1 MSGTIV
7 PASGVSNFQQQ
18 GQLDWVSL
26 YKSTFT
32 FSLEVMARIS
42 RAGLD
47 ITAIAVSRIICSG
60 FVIEPAAQERVLDAL
75 SSLKPFSS
83 YGNLIWLG
91 FGIKPVIKDLA
102 ESEPGLACVALCAC
116 MSVSY
121 EPFYAAQVL
130 RELCQVRETPPDV
143 IPSIRQW
150 NALVNACAGS
160 ISSSKFPTLVEGL
173 MRLAI
178 PRRDMSLHQPTS
190 AKALAKALGALADI
204 SRGKLANINITG
216 GPDCLWLAAVSEWL
230 LSLNVEI
237 HLSSGQTVYKSSITH
252 AGGFPH
258 VTIIFD
264 SGSGQQTQ
272 PILMRKCYVVPKG
285 HKFWGSPKPEQFTLM
300 GGRSDWTTILR
311 DTFGSCIT
319 TLLQENLRES
329 FALLLFDASRQA
341 ESYYSREYPGDRLPH
356 VFSHPSSRFH
366 FGHKFS
372 RGQAFLEFATQRLP
386 ELAVI
391 KETLIQFDNQSCIR
405 PNWKD
410 CMDRIGLGCGC
421 RLCRVQ
427 SIIPGDYTGQSCLR
441 LIAKTI
447 IVFLWILS
455 AMKVHVSLRPSS
467 QGLQLLYIRHREET
481 QHGDISFPAADVLR
495 NDDILRV
502 ALGIFS
508 GTIIETS
515 AERSASSALSYNGIC
530 VFFGALEDLNLL
542 PEDAST
548 VQIIPGHIEFE
559 GTIYQR
565 IYDLDLTDN
574 VGVSRDSLEPHISYK
589 LIAQETPQPGAIAAA
604 YQVSGSI
611 QSYENLLGI
620 SKLAHAIAISIQ
632 PPIRCR
638 DFCRDWNFP
647 RHPREVLTFTP
658 KFANLQENQNS
669 ISKKQLP
676 CQWSLVSMPRT
687 NADEPNDLRVV
698 QASICTLY
706 AKIVKDLLP
715 PFAGNFVS
723 YHMMDLSAC
732 LTCIVRFSL
741 KSYRFSRHRPKD
753 TITVTIP
760 SQAARWLETIFEMSP
775 ERHSGSALEEA
786 FMNDDKS
793 FIQHL
798 QERSAEVE
806 TKDSDGKTVLHE
818 IATCGHEGMLLV
830 LLQGNASVDATSKH
844 GDTALHFA
852 AREGHEGAV
861 KLLLERGAKL
871 RFKDDSG
878 QTPLSLAAGSG
889 HETVVKLLLE
899 KGADLASKDN
909 SGRTLLSWAAGN
921 GHEAVVKLL
930 LDEGADLDSKDE
942 NGQTPLSWAARNGCE
957 AMMKLLFEKGADLDS
972 KDENGRTPLSWAA
985 GSGHVAMVKLLI
997 ENGADLDS
1005 KAGNGRTPLSWAAG
1019 NGQEMVVKL
1028 LLEKGAE
1035 LEYKN
1040 IVGRTPLLSA
1050 AEGGH
1055 KTVMMLLL
1063 GKGAD
1068 VNSKSNY
1075 GQTPLSL
1082 AAKNGHVAVVK
1093 LLLEKDADPDP
1104 KSLRGRTP
1112 LSLAAENGFEVVVRL
1127 LLEKGAD
1134 PGSKDGSGRTPLS
1147 LAAENGHEKVLEL
1160 LKSINQRNS
1169 VIPTSHTNPG

>member
-47 ITAIAVSRIICSG
+47 ITTIAVSRIICSG

-83 YGNLIWLG
+83 YGNLIWFG
-91 FGIKPVIKDLA
+91 FGVKPVIKDLA
-102 ESEPGLACVALCAC
+102 ESESGLACVALCAC

-121 EPFYAAQVL
+121 EPFYVAQVL
-130 RELCQVRETPPDV
+130 RELCQVREAPPDV
-143 IPSIRQW
+143 IPSVHQW
-150 NALVNACAGS
+150 NALVNICAGS

-173 MRLAI
+173 IRLVI
-178 PRRDMSLHQPTS
+178 PRGDISFHQPTS
-190 AKALAKALGALADI
+190 TKALAKALGALADV
-204 SRGKLANINITG
+204 SHGKLASISIAG
-216 GPDCLWLAAVSEWL
+216 GLDCLWLAAVSEWL

-252 AGGFPH
+252 AGGFSH

-264 SGSGQQTQ
+264 SGSEQQTQ
-272 PILMRKCYVVPKG
+272 SILMRKCYVVPKG
-285 HKFWGSPKPEQFTLM
+285 HKLWGSPRPEQFALM

-311 DTFGSCIT
+311 DTFGSCLT

-329 FALLLFDASRQA
+329 FALLLFSASRQA
-341 ESYYSREYPGDRLPH
+341 ESYYSHESPEDRSLH
-356 VFSHPSSRFH
+356 TFSDASSPSSRFH

-391 KETLIQFDNQSCIR
+391 KETLTQFNNQSCIR

-410 CMDRIGLGCGC
+410 CMGRIGLGCGC
-421 RLCRVQ
+421 RSCRIQ
-427 SIIPGDYTGQSCLR
+427 ATARGDHTGQFCLG

-467 QGLQLLYIRHREET
+467 QGLQLLYFRYQQGGRHE
-481 QHGDISFPAADVLR
+481 DISFPAADVLAS
-495 NDDILRV
+495 DDILRV
-502 ALGIFS
+502 ALIIFS
-508 GTIIETS
+508 GTIIEMP
-515 AERSASSALSYNGIC
+515 AERRALSALSYNGIC
-530 VFFGALEDLNLL
+530 VFFRALEDLNLL

-548 VQIIPGHIEFE
+548 VQVIPGHIEFE

-565 IYDLDLTDN
+565 ICDLDLTDN
-574 VGVSRDSLEPHISYK
+574 AGVSRDSLEPHISYK
-589 LIAQETPQPGAIAAA
+589 LIAQETRQPGSIATA
-604 YQVSGSI
+604 YQVSGPT
-611 QSYENLLGI
+611 QPYENLLGI

-632 PPIRCR
+632 APIRCR
-638 DFCRDWNFP
+638 DFCHDWNFP
-647 RHPREVLTFTP
+647 RHPREILTFTP
-658 KFANLQENQNS
+658 KLTNLQENQNS
-669 ISKKQLP
+669 TSKEQLP
-676 CQWSLVSMPRT
+676 RQWSLVSVPRT
-687 NADEPNDLRVV
+687 NADEPIDLRVV
-698 QASICTLY
+698 QASICTIY
-706 AKIVKDLLP
+706 AKIVKELHLGIVKPFSRNLPETSSQYRMTDL
-715 PFAGNFVS
+715 G
-723 YHMMDLSAC
+723 AC
-732 LTCIVRFSL
+732 LTCVARFSL
-741 KSYRFSRHRPKD
+741 KSCRFSRYRPKG
-753 TITVTIP
+753 TVTVTTP
-760 SQAARWLETIFEMSP
+760 SQAGRWLETIFEMSLK
-775 ERHSGSALEEA
+775 RRSGSALEEA
-786 FMNDDKS
+786 FMNDDRS
-793 FIQHL
+793 FVQHL
-798 QERSAEVE
+798 QERRAEVE

-818 IATCGHEGMLLV
+818 VATCGHEGMLLL
-830 LLQGNASVDATSKH
+830 LLQGNANVNAVSNH

-852 AREGHEGAV
+852 AQEGHERAV
-861 KLLLERGAKL
+861 KLLLEKDAKL
-871 RFKDDSG
+871 GSTNHSG

-899 KGADLASKDN
+899 KGADLDN
-909 SGRTLLSWAAGN
+909 SGWTPLSWAAGN
-921 GHEAVVKLL
+921 GREMVMKLL
-930 LDEGADLDSKDE
+930 L
-942 NGQTPLSWAARNGCE
+942 
-957 AMMKLLFEKGADLDS
+957 EKGAGLGFMDS
-972 KDENGRTPLSWAA
+972 S
-985 GSGHVAMVKLLI
+985 
-997 ENGADLDS
+997 
-1005 KAGNGRTPLSWAAG
+1005 GRTPLSWAAG
-1019 NGQEMVVKL
+1019 NGHEMVVKL

-1035 LEYKN
+1035 LAFKD
-1040 IVGRTPLLSA
+1040 IGGRTPLLWATES
-1050 AEGGH
+1050 GH
-1055 KTVMMLLL
+1055 KAVVMLLL
-1063 GKGAD
+1063 GRGAD

-1082 AAKNGHVAVVK
+1082 AAGNGHVAVVK

-1104 KSLRGRTP
+1104 KCLHGRTP

-1147 LAAENGHEKVLEL
+1147 LAAKNGHEKVLEL